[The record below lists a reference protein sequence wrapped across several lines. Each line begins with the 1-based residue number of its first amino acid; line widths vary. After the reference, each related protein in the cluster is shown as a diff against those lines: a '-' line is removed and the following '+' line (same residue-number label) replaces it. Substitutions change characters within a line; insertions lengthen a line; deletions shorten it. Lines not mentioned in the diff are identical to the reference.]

1 LRYCH
6 AKRHL
11 AVAGWNKRRTIP
23 MAEHKH
29 GEMNTE
35 VQEKTF
41 EGFVRFTVWSV
52 VVIIGILLFMA
63 LVNS

>member
-1 LRYCH
+1 
-6 AKRHL
+6 
-11 AVAGWNKRRTIP
+11 
-23 MAEHKH
+23 MADHKH

-41 EGFVRFTVWSV
+41 EGFVRAVTWSV
-52 VVIIGILLFMA
+52 IVIIGVLIFMA